1 MKTYKLF
8 IDGKWVDSVGT
19 EICSV
24 INPTNEE
31 IVAEI
36 PMAINKDVDKAVEAA
51 KNAFPHWNALN
62 PDERIPYL
70 QKVADGIRER
80 KEEILQS
87 IIVELGAARSFAE
100 YNQVERS
107 ADEIEASIQS
117 LSKINF
123 ETEIENARIIKEGIG
138 VVAAINPWNFPL
150 NQIQRKITSAL
161 LAGNTVVV
169 KPASE
174 TPTAAIILTEI
185 IEAAGFPKG
194 VFNLLTG
201 SGSQMGA
208 YLAGHPDVG
217 LISFTGSTEVGKS
230 LFEKAKTTVKHLV
243 LELGGK
249 SALVLL
255 EGGDPE
261 LAIKTSIDTLTNNT
275 GQICTAL
282 SRLIVPQNRLQEIEE
297 IATKYVQS
305 LKVGDPN
312 EKDTIMGP
320 LVSMAQKEKVM
331 EFIEKGKNEGA
342 KLIVGGKSLPDKG
355 YFVEP
360 TIFSQVDNQMAIAQE
375 EIFGPVLSI
384 IPYQTVEEALTI
396 ANDTKYGLSGAV
408 VGPEEEAFDFAKKM
422 RTGMVLINGAGQNN
436 FAPFGGYKESGLGH
450 ERGHYGIEDYLET
463 KSIFK

>member
-8 IDGKWVDSVGT
+8 IDGEWVESSGS
-19 EICSV
+19 EMYSV
-24 INPTNEE
+24 INPSNEE
-31 IVAEI
+31 LVAKI
-36 PMAINKDVDKAVEAA
+36 PMATNEDVDRAVNAA
-51 KNAFPHWNALN
+51 KKAFPQWNALSPN
-62 PDERIPYL
+62 ERIPYL
-70 QKVADGIRER
+70 QKIADGIRER

-87 IIVELGAARSFAE
+87 IIIELGATRSFAE
-100 YNQVERS
+100 YSQVERS
-107 ADEIEASIQS
+107 ADEIEASIES
-117 LSKINF
+117 LSKIDF
-123 ETEIENARIIKEGIG
+123 DIEIENARVIKEGIG

-185 IEAAGFPKG
+185 IEAAGFPQG

-230 LFEKAKTTVKHLV
+230 LYEKAKTTVKHLV

-255 EGGDPE
+255 EGGDSE
-261 LAIKTSIDTLTNNT
+261 LAVTTSLDTLTNNT

-282 SRLIVPQNRLQEIEE
+282 SRLIVPQNRLEEIEE
-297 IATKYVQS
+297 IATKYVHS

-312 EKDTIMGP
+312 DKDTMVGP
-320 LVSMAQKEKVM
+320 LVSKAQKDKVM
-331 EFIEKGKNEGA
+331 AYIEKGKKEGA
-342 KLIVGGKSLPDKG
+342 KLIAGGKSLPGKG

-360 TIFSQVDNQMAIAQE
+360 TIFSQVNNQMAIAQE

-384 IPYQTVEEALTI
+384 IPYESVDEALSL
-396 ANDTKYGLSGAV
+396 ANNTKYGLSGAV
-408 VGPEEEAFDFAKKM
+408 VGPEEQAFDFAKKM